1 MGLKEVLS
9 KMKLVE
15 LEPEAPPVL
24 SSSSSTGM
32 PPPPSFKSPG
42 GGPGGFTPSGGPRD
56 IRELLDAMPAVA
68 KIDESKLPA
77 PVAAGPEEDGGVDIP
92 DFPDIYKAAGVNEP
106 AHGYSAT
113 KVLEIFASPGFTAL
127 DTRAKAAA
135 LTGFLNMNPSGPVPI
150 TDVVQDAV
158 RRDQALDKFEE
169 FLRNKL
175 GTRSEQI
182 DKDNAQ
188 LQAEIDEITRR
199 NRDRME
205 ANRITLE
212 TEQAKLTRWLIAKRA
227 EERKLFD
234 AVNPFVEENPI
245 STAESKRPG
254 APAPPEPA
262 SEPAPEKTQESE

>member
-15 LEPEAPPVL
+15 LEPEASP
-24 SSSSSTGM
+24 SSPAGT
-32 PPPPSFKSPG
+32 PPPPSFSAAPR
-42 GGPGGFTPSGGPRD
+42 PGFTPTGGPRD
-56 IRELLDAMPAVA
+56 IRELLDSIPAPA

-77 PVAAGPEEDGGVDIP
+77 PVVAGPEAEDGNGEVEIP

-106 AHGYSAT
+106 AHGYSAY
-113 KVLEIFASPGFTAL
+113 KVLEIFASPGFSAL
-127 DTRAKAAA
+127 DTRARAAA

-150 TDVVQDAV
+150 TDIVQDAV

-175 GTRSEQI
+175 GSRSEQL
-182 DKDNAQ
+182 DKENAQ

-199 NRDRME
+199 NRDKME
-205 ANRITLE
+205 ANRIALE
-212 TEQAKLTRWLIAKRA
+212 TEQAKLTRWLIVKRA

-245 STAESKRPG
+245 STAESKRPA
-254 APAPPEPA
+254 APASPESA
-262 SEPAPEKTQESE
+262 SEPAPEKTQE

>member
-15 LEPEAPPVL
+15 LEPEAPPV
-24 SSSSSTGM
+24 SSPAGT
-32 PPPPSFKSPG
+32 PPPPSFKS
-42 GGPGGFTPSGGPRD
+42 GFTPAGGPRD
-56 IRELLDAMPAVA
+56 IRDLLESIPAGPP
-68 KIDESKLPA
+68 IDETKLPT
-77 PVAAGPEEDGGVDIP
+77 PVVDGPEGEGGDIP
-92 DFPDIYKAAGVNEP
+92 DFPDIYKAAGVVEL
-106 AHGYSAT
+106 AHGFTAS
-113 KVLEIFASPGFTAL
+113 KVLEIFASPGFAAL

-169 FLRNKL
+169 FLRNKI
-175 GTRSEQI
+175 GMRSEQI

-188 LQAEIDEITRR
+188 LQAEIDEVTRR
-199 NRDRME
+199 NRDKME
-205 ANRITLE
+205 ANRIALE
-212 TEQAKLTRWLIAKRA
+212 TEQAKLTRWLISKRA

-245 STAESKRPG
+245 STADARRAE
-254 APAPPEPA
+254 APAAP
-262 SEPAPEKTQESE
+262 EPAPEKTQE